1 MYTVLIVGWKEGRDV
16 LPISFAK
23 MVRKHLAMDLRSSK
37 RMLDDFAERGEIVLA
52 FEDKETAHAVAAAA
66 KGSGACSEV
75 VQMD

>member
-1 MYTVLIVGWKEGRDV
+1 
-16 LPISFAK
+16 
-23 MVRKHLAMDLRSSK
+23 
-37 RMLDDFAERGEIVLA
+37 MLDDFAERGEIVLA